1 MLALIGLC
9 QGYYSETRT
18 INGQNGQTQITEH
31 SVLLQVEQPN
41 KGSCRDKGKIH
52 SFGM

>member
-9 QGYYSETRT
+9 QGYYPETRT
-18 INGQNGQTQITEH
+18 INGQNGQTQIT
-31 SVLLQVEQPN
+31 
-41 KGSCRDKGKIH
+41 GSCRDKGKIH